1 MTTARSV
8 LITGAGGYLGRQLVA
23 SLAADR
29 GGLETVVAADLHLP
43 ADQLAGIE
51 YETFDI
57 RDKALSEIL
66 ERHAVDTVVHL
77 AAVVSAGRNP
87 DRELKHSIDVG
98 GTSNVLESSLAASV
112 GKVII
117 SSSGAAYGYHAD
129 NPEWLTEDHP
139 IRGNAEFAYSD
150 HKRQIEEMLAEWRR
164 EHPELRQLIFR
175 PGTILGATT
184 SNQITDLFDRPV
196 IIGLRD
202 AATPFVFIWDN
213 DVVAI
218 LRRGIL
224 TDRTGIYNVAGDGV
238 MTMAEIANRLGK
250 RYVTL
255 PVWLVRGALRALRTV
270 KLTQYGPEQVDFLRY
285 RPVLDNRRLKDQFG
299 YMPRKTT
306 REAFEAFVAG
316 RRSDAHA

>member
-1 MTTARSV
+1 MTAARSV

-23 SLAADR
+23 SLAGNR

-43 ADQLAGIE
+43 SDQLAGIE
-51 YETFDI
+51 YEAFDI
-57 RDKALSEIL
+57 RDAVLSEIL
-66 ERHAVDTVVHL
+66 ERNRVDTVVHL
-77 AAVVSAGRNP
+77 AAVVSAGKSP
-87 DRELKHSIDVG
+87 DRELEHSIDVG
-98 GTSNVLESSLAASV
+98 GTRNVLESSLAAGV

-117 SSSGAAYGYHAD
+117 SSSGAAYGYHDD
-129 NPEWLTEDHP
+129 NPEWLTEDHA
-139 IRGNAEFAYSD
+139 IRGNPEFAYSD
-150 HKRQIEEMLAEWRR
+150 HKRQIEEMLAVWRK

-184 SNQITDLFDRPV
+184 RNQITDLFDRRL
-196 IIGLRD
+196 IIGLRE
-202 AATPFVFIWDN
+202 ASTPFVFIWDN

-238 MTMAEIANRLGK
+238 MTMADIAARLGK
-250 RYVTL
+250 RYVNL
-255 PVWLVRGALRALRTV
+255 PVWLVRGALKALRAV

-299 YMPRKTT
+299 YTPQKTT
-306 REAFEAFVAG
+306 RETFEAFVAG
-316 RRSDAHA
+316 RQGDKDA